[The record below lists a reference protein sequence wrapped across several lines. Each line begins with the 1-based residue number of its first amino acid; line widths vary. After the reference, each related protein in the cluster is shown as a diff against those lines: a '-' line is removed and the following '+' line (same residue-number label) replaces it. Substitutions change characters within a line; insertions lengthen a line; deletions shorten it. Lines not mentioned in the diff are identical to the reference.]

1 MIQAPAIIYVIC
13 AIFVSL
19 AISIIT
25 KCLPV
30 HLQQESWGVCEE
42 YKER

>member
-1 MIQAPAIIYVIC
+1 MIQAPAVIYFIS
-13 AIFVSL
+13 AILVSL

-25 KCLPV
+25 KCPSV